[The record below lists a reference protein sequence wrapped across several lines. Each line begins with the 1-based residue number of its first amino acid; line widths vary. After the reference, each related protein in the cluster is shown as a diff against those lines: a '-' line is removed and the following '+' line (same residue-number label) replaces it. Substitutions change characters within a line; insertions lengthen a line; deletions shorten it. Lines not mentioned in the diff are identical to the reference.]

1 MSMELDTQS
10 FVNRAAGVCDSR
22 GEMVLQ
28 ESQQTASDDDCK
40 VTKTQLL
47 RFFETKFEM
56 ADRDHDGQLSVSE
69 LSRFLRYVTH
79 PDLRSLHAWD
89 RYGQPAK

>member
-1 MSMELDTQS
+1 MLHDSTQVTS
-10 FVNRAAGVCDSR
+10 EN
-22 GEMVLQ
+22 
-28 ESQQTASDDDCK
+28 DCK

-69 LSRFLRYVTH
+69 LSQFLRYVTH

-89 RYGQPAK
+89 RYGQPVKRS